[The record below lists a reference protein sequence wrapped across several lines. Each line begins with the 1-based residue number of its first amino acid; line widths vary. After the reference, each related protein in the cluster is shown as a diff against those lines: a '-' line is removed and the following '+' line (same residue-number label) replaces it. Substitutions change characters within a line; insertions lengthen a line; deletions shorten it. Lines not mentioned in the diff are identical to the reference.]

1 MHTICVTNLSMHTLV
16 GIVQIHV
23 HACMKMISS
32 GFNLFLDSSKRLQY
46 NNRIFEAVHAG
57 QAEAF
62 CKRENRPLMVCH
74 KAKTGTDVRDQ
85 KMGCLNGQTTE
96 GGDRARG
103 R

>member
-57 QAEAF
+57 QAEAL
-62 CKRENRPLMVCH
+62 CQRENRPIMACH
-74 KAKTGTDVRDQ
+74 KAKTGTDVREQ
-85 KMGCLNGQTTE
+85 KMGYLNGQTTE

>member
-16 GIVQIHV
+16 GIVQIHE

-46 NNRIFEAVHAG
+46 NNRIFEAVHAA
-57 QAEAF
+57 QAEAL
-62 CKRENRPLMVCH
+62 CQRENRPLMVCH
-74 KAKTGTDVRDQ
+74 KAKTGTDVREK
-85 KMGCLNGQTTE
+85 KMGYLNGQTTE

>member
-1 MHTICVTNLSMHTLV
+1 MCNKFINAYFSGNCTNTYTCV
-16 GIVQIHV
+16 
-23 HACMKMISS
+23 MKMISS

-57 QAEAF
+57 QAEAL
-62 CKRENRPLMVCH
+62 CQRENRPLMVCH
-74 KAKTGTDVRDQ
+74 KAKTGTDVREQ
-85 KMGCLNGQTTE
+85 KMGYLNGQTTE

>member
-1 MHTICVTNLSMHTLV
+1 MCNKFINAYFS
-16 GIVQIHV
+16 GKI
-23 HACMKMISS
+23 ISF
-32 GFNLFLDSSKRLQY
+32 GFNLFPDSSKRLQY

-74 KAKTGTDVRDQ
+74 KAKTGTDVREQ
-85 KMGCLNGQTTE
+85 KMGYLNGQTTE

>member
-57 QAEAF
+57 QAEAL
-62 CKRENRPLMVCH
+62 CQRENRPLMVCH
-74 KAKTGTDVRDQ
+74 KAKT
-85 KMGCLNGQTTE
+85 
-96 GGDRARG
+96 
-103 R
+103 

>member
-16 GIVQIHV
+16 GIVQIQY
-23 HACMKMISS
+23 MKIISF

-46 NNRIFEAVHAG
+46 NNRIFEAVQAG

-74 KAKTGTDVRDQ
+74 KAKTGTDVREQ
-85 KMGCLNGQTTE
+85 KMGYLNGQTTE

>member
-23 HACMKMISS
+23 HACMKIISS

-74 KAKTGTDVRDQ
+74 KAKTGADVREQ
-85 KMGCLNGQTTE
+85 KMGYLNGQTTE